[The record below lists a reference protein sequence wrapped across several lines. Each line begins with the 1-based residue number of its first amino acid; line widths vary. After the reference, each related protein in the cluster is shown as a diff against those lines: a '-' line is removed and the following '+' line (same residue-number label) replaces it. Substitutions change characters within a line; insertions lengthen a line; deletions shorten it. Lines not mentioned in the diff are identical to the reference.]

1 MTNLINK
8 LLAKFNLKLVY
19 LKQKPDLSLV
29 EASVKFLNENPKF
42 VSYCKNDTNNNDY
55 CGDINYVQKRVDGEF
70 PQVSGETYYKSQ
82 PSQYEKYF
90 CDYDADE
97 KILSK
102 EDLKKI
108 YDETTFTTEQLKNKL
123 K

>member
-19 LKQKPDLSLV
+19 IKQKPDLILV

-42 VSYCKNDTNNNDY
+42 VSDQVKPNDFY
-55 CGDINYVQKRVDGEF
+55 WGDINYLKERVDGEF
-70 PQVSGETYYKSQ
+70 PQVSGKTYYISQ
-82 PSQYEKYF
+82 SEKYF
-90 CDYDADE
+90 CDYNGDE
-97 KILSK
+97 NVPFEKMY
-102 EDLKKI
+102 EA
-108 YDETTFTTEQLKNKL
+108 TTFTTEQLKNKL